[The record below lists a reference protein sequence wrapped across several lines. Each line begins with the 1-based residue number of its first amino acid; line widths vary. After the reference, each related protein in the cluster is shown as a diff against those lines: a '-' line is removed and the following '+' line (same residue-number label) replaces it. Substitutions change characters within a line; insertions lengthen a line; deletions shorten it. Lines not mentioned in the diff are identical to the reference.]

1 MTYFMSS
8 AIPILPLSEGLGHL
22 EPTVLT
28 LQTPT
33 RLTESPVDDIRVI
46 DGLRS
51 EKDPNR
57 PRMYSDLRS
66 YGKFP
71 LIWHILGL

>member
-1 MTYFMSS
+1 MSS
-8 AIPILPLSEGLGHL
+8 EIPILPLSEGLSHL

-28 LQTPT
+28 PQTPT
-33 RLTESPVDDIRVI
+33 RLTEAPVDDIRVI

-51 EKDPNR
+51 EEDPNR
-57 PRMYSDLRS
+57 PRIYYDFRP

-71 LIWHILGL
+71 LTRQILGL